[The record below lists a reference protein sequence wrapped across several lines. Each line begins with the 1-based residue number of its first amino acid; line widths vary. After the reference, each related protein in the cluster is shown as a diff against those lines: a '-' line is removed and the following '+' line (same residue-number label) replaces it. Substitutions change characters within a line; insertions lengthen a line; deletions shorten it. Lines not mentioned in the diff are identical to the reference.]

1 MIVVVARY
9 RTKPGEG
16 DAVADA
22 LKALVPQVEREPG
35 NLLYLVNR
43 SQEDPEVFVLYEQY
57 RGQDDL
63 DEHLETSHYQEI
75 VEERVKPLLEERE
88 VMLYD
93 LIAPES

>member
-16 DAVADA
+16 DAVAEA
-22 LKALVPQVEREPG
+22 LKELVPQVEREPG

-43 SQEDPEVFVLYEQY
+43 SQDDPEVFVLYEQY
-57 RGQDDL
+57 RGPDDL

-75 VEERVKPLLEERE
+75 VEERVKPLLAERE
-88 VMLYD
+88 VDLYD
-93 LIAPES
+93 LVAPDS